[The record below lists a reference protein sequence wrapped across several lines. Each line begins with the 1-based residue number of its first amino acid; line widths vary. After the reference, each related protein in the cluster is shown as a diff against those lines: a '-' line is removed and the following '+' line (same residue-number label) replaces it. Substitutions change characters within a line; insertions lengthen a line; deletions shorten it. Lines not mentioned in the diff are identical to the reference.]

1 MISYANENRDEVK
14 ELIKKGKARRKRQRV
29 IFIVSMLII
38 PVIQF
43 LIFYVYININSFP
56 LAFQKKNVYFNK
68 VEWVGW
74 QNFEKVFR
82 EIRNNNETGILGRAI
97 FNSIL
102 YFVFSTF
109 LMTPLTIFFAFF
121 FWKKMPGYRIF
132 RFTFLLPSLMPGV
145 VLPMLFSFML
155 DSTTG
160 VLTPLLRDLGLGH
173 LIPVNGWLG
182 TYETAQT
189 MIILYMFWSGCGT
202 SIMLMSGNIN
212 RLPVEIF
219 ESARL
224 DGIKLFQELWY
235 LVIPMI
241 LPLFSIMIV
250 SGVNT
255 VLGIYLPPM
264 LLTKGGPGG
273 STKTIA
279 YIIMDWTTQGEEGVA
294 AAAGLLFSAIAIP
307 MVFGLKA
314 FLEKITPEV
323 QY

>member
-1 MISYANENRDEVK
+1 M
-14 ELIKKGKARRKRQRV
+14 
-29 IFIVSMLII
+29 MII

-43 LIFYVYININSFP
+43 LIFYVYINLNSFP
-56 LAFQKKNVYFNK
+56 LAFQSKNVYFNK

-74 QNFEKVFR
+74 QNFQKVFR
-82 EIRNNNETGILGRAI
+82 EIKNNGETGTLGRAI

-102 YFVFSTF
+102 YFVFNT
-109 LMTPLTIFFAFF
+109 LIMTPLTILLAFF
-121 FWKKMPGYRIF
+121 FWKKMPGYKIY

-155 DSTTG
+155 DSSTG
-160 VLTPLLRDLGLGH
+160 VLTPLFRAVGLGK
-173 LIPVNGWLG
+173 LIPANGWLG
-182 TYETAQT
+182 TYETAQA
-189 MIILYMFWSGCGT
+189 MIIFYMFWSGCGV

-212 RLPVEIF
+212 RLPTEVF

-224 DGIKLFQELWY
+224 DGVNLFQELWF

-241 LPLFSIMIV
+241 LPLFSIMII

-255 VLGIYLPPM
+255 ILGIYLPPM

-279 YIIMDWTTQGEEGVA
+279 YLIMDWTTQGEEGVA
-294 AAAGLLFSAIAIP
+294 AAAGLLFSCIAIP
-307 MVFGLKA
+307 LVFGLKA
-314 FLEKITPEV
+314 VLEKITPEV
-323 QY
+323 EY

>member
-1 MISYANENRDEVK
+1 MTSVNETDE
-14 ELIKKGKARRKRQRV
+14 EIQESLKKGRKRRKIRRA
-29 IFIVSMLII
+29 IFITSMLIV

-43 LIFYVYININSFP
+43 LIFYVYINLDSFP
-56 LAFQKKNVYFNK
+56 LAFQSKNVYFNK
-68 VEWVGW
+68 IEWVGW
-74 QNFEKVFR
+74 QNFTKVFR
-82 EIRNNNETGILGRAI
+82 EIKNNGETGTLGRAI

-102 YFVFSTF
+102 YFVFNTF
-109 LMTPLTIFFAFF
+109 VMTPMTILLAFF

-145 VLPMLFSFML
+145 ILPMLFSFML
-155 DSTTG
+155 DSSMG
-160 VLTPLLRDLGLGH
+160 VLTPLFRAIGLGD
-173 LIPVNGWLG
+173 LVPVNGWLG

-189 MIILYMFWSGCGT
+189 MIIVYMFWSGCGT

-212 RLPVEIF
+212 RLPAEVF

-224 DGIKLFQELWY
+224 DGVNIFQELWH

-241 LPLFSIMIV
+241 LPLFSIMII

-255 VLGIYLPPM
+255 ILGIYLPPM

-273 STKTIA
+273 TTKTIA
-279 YIIMDWTTQGEEGVA
+279 YLIMDWTTQGEEGVA
-294 AAAGLLFSAIAIP
+294 AAAGLLFSCIAIP
-307 MVFGLKA
+307 LVFGLKA
-314 FLEKITPEV
+314 LLEKITPEV